1 MKDVIFK
8 GTSFQDFNEWSRIV
22 KQVFKRIIQLIE
34 DTRRHPFE
42 GLGNPEPL
50 KHQLKGCWSRRIN
63 SEHRLVYMV
72 TDEAIEITS
81 CKYHYS

>member
-8 GTSFQDFNEWSRIV
+8 GTSFHDYNEWSKTD
-22 KQVFKRIIQLIE
+22 KQVFKRIFQLIE

>member
-8 GTSFQDFNEWSRIV
+8 GTSFEDFNEWSRTD
-22 KQVFKRIIQLIE
+22 KQVFKRIILLIE
-34 DTRRHPFE
+34 DSRRHPFE

-81 CKYHYS
+81 YKYHYI

>member
-8 GTSFQDFNEWSRIV
+8 GTSFEDFNEWSRTD
-22 KQVFKRIIQLIE
+22 KQVFKRIILLIE
-34 DTRRHPFE
+34 DSRRHPFE
-42 GLGNPEPL
+42 GVGNPEPL

-81 CKYHYS
+81 YKYHYI